1 MMKDKLTLND
11 NKVQVYTKEEYE
23 RNNPPKKS
31 IYSNTKLG
39 RINSKKNY
47 YRFTYGG
54 PITKNKELDS
64 EDYDWFRKNHTPQQI
79 IDFIFE

>member
-23 RNNPPKKS
+23 RNNPPKKPIS
-31 IYSNTKLG
+31 TKLG
-39 RINSKKNY
+39 RINSEKNY

-64 EDYDWFRKNHTPQQI
+64 EDYDWFKKTHTPQQI
-79 IDFIFE
+79 IDFILN